1 VAHRAVR
8 PQRRSDDEDDRERD
22 RPARHGAQTGHGH
35 SVTGCAR
42 IGPMTRQGV
51 IGEGMR
57 AYYEQRAA
65 EYDDWWLGRG
75 IFARRERPGWH
86 EETAE
91 VVRVAGALEPARV
104 LDVACGTA
112 FVTRHLRGD
121 VTALDQ
127 SETMVAIAA
136 QRLPDARVVQ
146 ADAVPLPFADGAFE
160 RVFTG
165 HFYGHLL
172 EDERRRFVA
181 EARRVAGEL
190 VVLDSALRED
200 VEPEEWQERKL
211 NDGSRH
217 RVYKRF
223 FPPEGLAGELGG
235 GRVLHAGR
243 WFVIVASP

>member
-1 VAHRAVR
+1 M
-8 PQRRSDDEDDRERD
+8 DE
-22 RPARHGAQTGHGH
+22 A
-35 SVTGCAR
+35 
-42 IGPMTRQGV
+42 GV
-51 IGEGMR
+51 IDEGMR

-75 IFARRERPGWH
+75 VFAKRERPGWP
-86 EETAE
+86 EEVDE
-91 VVRVAGALEPARV
+91 VLRAVEALPPARV

-121 VTALDQ
+121 VTGLDQ
-127 SETMVAIAA
+127 SETMVEIAA
-136 QRLPDARVVQ
+136 SRLPGGRAVVG
-146 ADAVPLPFADGAFE
+146 DAVPLPFPDGGFE

-172 EDERRRFVA
+172 EDERVRFLA

-190 VVLDSALRED
+190 VVLDSALRDD
-200 VEPEEWQERKL
+200 VDAEEWQERKL

-217 RVYKRF
+217 QVYKRF
-223 FPPEGLAGELGG
+223 FTPDGLLAELGG

-243 WFVIVASP
+243 WFVMVASP